1 MMFHFFTKPCGK
13 GLYTYYVIMEKGV
26 KAHLMTVIIPSVGG
40 GKHQND
46 YVLHTHFCII
56 NLKLRTPPLMSGMG
70 YMILIINVK
79 CRDFS
84 LHNMPSF

>member
-13 GLYTYYVIMEKGV
+13 GLYTYYVIMGKGV

-46 YVLHTHFCII
+46 YVLHKHFCII
-56 NLKLRTPPLMSGMG
+56 NLKSKNSSFNERHGVYDTYYQCQMS
-70 YMILIINVK
+70 
-79 CRDFS
+79 
-84 LHNMPSF
+84 